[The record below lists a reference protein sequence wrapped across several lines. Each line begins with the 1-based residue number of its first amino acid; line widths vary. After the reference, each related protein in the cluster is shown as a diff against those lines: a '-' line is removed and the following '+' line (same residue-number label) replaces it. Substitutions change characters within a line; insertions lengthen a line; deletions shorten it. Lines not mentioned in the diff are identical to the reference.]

1 MLDGLADFPRLRRVC
16 DFLTEN
22 FESSILGSAF
32 EKEELAVRVKR
43 KDLLPILAVLK
54 HELGFNALDDII
66 GLDNLRSAA
75 EGSPRFSILY
85 QLYEFPGFSRLRIA
99 VDVGEGEAVD
109 SVTSLYKSA
118 DWMEREIFDLL
129 GIHFS
134 GHPDLRRIYMPEEY
148 EGHPLRKDFPLE
160 GKPDGV

>member
-1 MLDGLADFPRLRRVC
+1 MLDGLADFPRLQRAL
-16 DFLTEN
+16 DFLTGK
-22 FESSILGSAF
+22 FGDSILASAF
-32 EKEELAVRVKR
+32 EKKELAVRVKR

-54 HELGFNALDDII
+54 YELGFNALDDII

-75 EGSPRFSILY
+75 EGAPRFSLLY
-85 QLYEFPGFSRLRIA
+85 QLYEFPGFSRLRIS

-118 DWMEREIFDLL
+118 NWVEREIFDLL

-134 GHPDLRRIYMPEEY
+134 AHPDLRRIYMPEEF